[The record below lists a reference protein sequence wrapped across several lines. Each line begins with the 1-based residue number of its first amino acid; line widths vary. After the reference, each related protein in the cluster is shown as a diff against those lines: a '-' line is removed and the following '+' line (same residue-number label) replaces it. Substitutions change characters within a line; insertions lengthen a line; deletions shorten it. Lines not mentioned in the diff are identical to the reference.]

1 MFNAS
6 LQSTKRRVTLGTCL
20 ACMALAAIVSYKTGV
35 SRGVVIVGDD
45 PNGMSLHEQL
55 QSLKAQNADLKRHLV
70 HMERNYHIQV
80 EAKKNLAE
88 HLKTL
93 QQHNSELTQNVTL
106 YQSVT
111 GTRLTQQSVNIKA
124 FQVYPTATKNAFRYL
139 VVLTKEMSGREL
151 IQGGVSMTIIGRIGE
166 QPIFLPVKYVN
177 SGRQDGLAF
186 RFRHF
191 QELSGELSFPENF
204 VPEEVL
210 FKVKPD
216 KGAVPL
222 EQKMPWSLVG

>member
-1 MFNAS
+1 MFNAAPRS
-6 LQSTKRRVTLGTCL
+6 QRRLSLGTCL
-20 ACMALAAIVSYKTGV
+20 VGMVLASVISYKTGQ
-35 SRGVVIVGDD
+35 SHGVVIVSDD
-45 PNGMSLHEQL
+45 PNGPSLHEQI
-55 QSLKAQNADLKRHLV
+55 QSLKAQNGDLKHLLA
-70 HMERNYHIQV
+70 HAERNYHIQM
-80 EAKKNLAE
+80 EAKKNLGE

-93 QQHNSELTQNVTL
+93 QKHNAELTQNVML

-191 QELSGELSFPENF
+191 QELSGELSFPEHF

-210 FKVKPD
+210 FKVRPD
-216 KGAVPL
+216 KGAAAL
-222 EQKMPWSLVG
+222 EQKMPWTLVG